1 MGQESRLLYQAVK
14 ALEGHYQSGGEI
26 VQCVI
31 HHATAAATAAALEG
45 VLPGAGSAIAA
56 ATSTGIIITMYVSL
70 GKKLNVRLG
79 HGTLKAL
86 ASALV
91 ADLAGAFA
99 ANLAGAAILSFIPG
113 LGSLGSAAI
122 TGLTS
127 FAYVYLAGLI
137 YIKMVAAM
145 LESGK
150 SMNDL
155 SEEELIKMAKKT
167 TSTVNLK
174 KAMNEIKSA
183 YKSRKNCE

>member
-127 FAYVYLAGLI
+127 FAYVYLAGL
-137 YIKMVAAM
+137 
-145 LESGK
+145 K